1 MDQDYLKV
9 TRENSNLAEFFKTVL
24 KLKTTPRQGWI
35 NKLGLQDP
43 ESVADHC
50 FLTSIMAMILA
61 DKKNL
66 DTTKIIKMSL
76 LHDLAE
82 AITGDLTPDDVT
94 KTKKIEI
101 ENSAM
106 TQILSNLD
114 DSQNSEYMGIWI
126 EYQKNTSKEAKLLH
140 QIDKLEMAI
149 QASDYH
155 KKGYTKTSS
164 FFTTA
169 KAEISDGD
177 LVEILAK
184 FYKD

>member
-1 MDQDYLKV
+1 MDQDYLKA
-9 TRENSNLAEFFKTVL
+9 TQENTSLAEFFKTVL

-35 NKLGLQDP
+35 DKLGIQDP

-50 FLTSIMAMILA
+50 FSTAVIAMILS

-82 AITGDLTPDDVT
+82 AITGDLTPDAVP
-94 KTKKIEI
+94 KIKKNEM
-101 ENSAM
+101 EDSAM
-106 TQILSNLD
+106 TQILSNLE
-114 DSQNSEYMGIWI
+114 DSQKSEYLAIWN
-126 EYQKNTSKEAKLLH
+126 EYQKNSSKEAKLLH

-149 QASDYH
+149 QANEYH
-155 KKGYTKTSS
+155 KKGHTKTSS
-164 FFTTA
+164 FFTSA
-169 KAEISDGD
+169 KAEITDND
-177 LVEILAK
+177 LLKILAK